1 MNTHCLVSV
10 GKVHLYQLRIIP
22 MSPFLDDHL
31 PSWKVIRFY
40 FFGRIKHGGMGT
52 ECWQEMTCIRRLRF
66 VSSDVTQ
73 RNHTMEKDRPAEV
86 SS

>member
-40 FFGRIKHGGMGT
+40 FLDALSMGDGDRMLAGNDLHQNT
-52 ECWQEMTCIRRLRF
+52 KVRL
-66 VSSDVTQ
+66 
-73 RNHTMEKDRPAEV
+73 K
-86 SS
+86 